1 MSESEFVFVADFFV
15 NQIQGGG
22 ELNNEELILSLK
34 EGRNVTTIN
43 SHNCSAA
50 LLRSLPENTNFII
63 ANFVHLSEECK
74 QILMQEKR
82 YVIYEH
88 DHKYL
93 KTRNPA
99 DYENFI
105 APKDQ
110 IINYDFYKNALAVF
124 CQSKF
129 HLDIIK
135 SNLDLENLINLGGNL
150 WSIDSL
156 ELMRDISKKDKTPT
170 YAIMNSNNW
179 HKNTSG
185 AIRLCE
191 AKKWSYNLINFCEYR
206 DFLQELGKNEKF
218 IFLPKTP
225 ETLSR
230 IVVEARM
237 MGMSVIT
244 NNMVGATKEEWFK
257 LKGEDLINV
266 MVEKRAEIPDLV
278 DVSFK

>member
-34 EGRNVTTIN
+34 EDHNVTTIN

-135 SNLDLENLINLGGNL
+135 SNLDLKNLINLGGNL
-150 WSIDSL
+150 WSMDSL

-170 YAIMNSNNW
+170 CAIMNSNNW

-185 AIRLCE
+185 AIRLCK
-191 AKKWSYNLINFCEYR
+191 AKKWSYNLINFCEYK